1 MKKSYCEAVSVAVLA
16 VSMLSSPVLAQSAA
30 DDAETVD
37 SNEIIV
43 TAQKRSENVL
53 SVPAAITALS
63 GDSLTDRAV
72 TKVEDLQLVA
82 PSLTVT
88 NSGLTQ
94 NVNIRGI
101 GLASGNA
108 NASNG
113 VATYIDGMFQPPVV
127 TTTSFYDIASVEV
140 FRGPQGTFVGS
151 NSTGGAVFINSQSPK
166 IGALEGYA
174 QMTLGNY
181 GRMGGEAALNIP
193 IGQTLALRG
202 AVYYTHRKSFFKNNT
217 GRVAR
222 PGSLDELAGRVGL
235 LWEPSDNFSALL
247 KTELNTKET
256 EGYAFQPGPL
266 TRYAAFANTDPYLL
280 SFSDETRNSE
290 RNFQTTL
297 RLNYETGGGVTFR
310 SLSGFTRK
318 RIFNFYDT
326 DATATTTLP
335 RTAQFQSVNEREMTQ
350 EFNILSPDSQP
361 LKWVVGGYYQ
371 QNLIHVI
378 NNNFSNGNNTTNIIV
393 TPDKRTK
400 GVFAQVTV
408 PLGEQLSID
417 VGGRKSWYSVDS
429 VGSVK
434 LGNGVQV
441 GNPGGSERDSRMT
454 GKVSL
459 NWKPNNDHL
468 VYAFAARGY
477 KAGGIQTPTTNFK
490 PETVMDYE
498 LGWKGAFLDRKIKVQ
513 LGGFYYDYKDFQL
526 DAIAP
531 STGLNAVFNVGKAT
545 VKGFEGQVQANLN
558 AFSFDGGFAYVD
570 SSLSAGSNLVDTR
583 AFALANP
590 GVTNRPQCTAPGVP
604 NPCVNYTP
612 FLLTTT
618 SGPNLY
624 SPKWSWNV
632 GAAYKIEAGDYT
644 VTPRVN
650 YSFVGKQFAYIGYNP
665 VRDLIDSR
673 GLLSANVTV
682 EISNFE
688 LQVYG
693 TNLAKK
699 VYVTGRTATNQ
710 FVGAPRE
717 FGMRLKAAF

>member
-1 MKKSYCEAVSVAVLA
+1 MKTSYYAAVSAAVLA
-16 VSMLSSPVLAQSAA
+16 ASLASVPVWAQAAAENADSA
-30 DDAETVD
+30 D
-37 SNEIIV
+37 SGEIIV

-53 SVPAAITALS
+53 NVPVAITALS
-63 GDSLTDRAV
+63 GDALKDRAIA
-72 TKVEDLQLVA
+72 KVEDLQLVA

-113 VATYIDGMFQPPVV
+113 VATYVDGMFQPPVV
-127 TTTSFYDIASVEV
+127 TTSSFYDLAGVEV

-151 NSTGGAVFINSQSPK
+151 NSTGGAVFINSQSPRLGT
-166 IGALEGYA
+166 IEGYA

-181 GRMGGEAALNIP
+181 GRMGGEAVLNLP
-193 IGQTLALRG
+193 LGQTLAVRG
-202 AVYYTHRKSFFKNNT
+202 AVYYVNRDSFFRNNT

-222 PGSLDELAGRVGL
+222 PGSLNELAGRIGI

-247 KTELNTKET
+247 KSELNRKET
-256 EGYAFQPGPL
+256 EGYAWQPGPL
-266 TRYAAFANTDPYLL
+266 TAFAAAANADPYLL

-297 RLNYETGGGVTFR
+297 RLNYETNGGVTFR

-318 RIFNFYDT
+318 RIFNYYDQ
-326 DATATTTLP
+326 DATNIA
-335 RTAQFQSVNEREMTQ
+335 RNAQYQSVNEREMTQ
-350 EFNILSPDSQP
+350 EFNILSPDNQP

-400 GVFAQVTV
+400 GVFAQITV
-408 PLGEQLSID
+408 PIGDQLSID
-417 VGGRKSWYSVDS
+417 IGGRKSWYSVDS

-434 LGNGVQV
+434 LGNGTQV
-441 GNPGGSERDSRMT
+441 GNPGGSERDSRTT

-459 NWKPNNDHL
+459 NWKPNADHL
-468 VYAFAARGY
+468 IYAFAARGY

-490 PETVMDYE
+490 PETVIDYE
-498 LGWKGAFLDRKIKVQ
+498 LGWKGAFLNRQVKVQ
-513 LGGFYYDYKDFQL
+513 FGGFYYDYNDFQL

-531 STGLNAVFNVGKAT
+531 STGLNAVYNVAGAT
-545 VKGFEGQVQANLN
+545 VKGIEGQIQANVN
-558 AFSFDGGFAYVD
+558 HFSFDAGFAYVD
-570 SSLSAGSNLVDTR
+570 SSLSSGTKLVDTR

-604 NPCVNYTP
+604 SPCVDYAPYLT
-612 FLLTTT
+612 TTT

-624 SPKWSWNV
+624 SPKWSWNI
-632 GAAYKIEAGDYT
+632 GAAYTFETGNFTI
-644 VTPRVN
+644 TPRVN
-650 YSFVGKQFAYIGYNP
+650 YSYIGEQYAYIAYNP
-665 VRDLIDSR
+665 IRDRIA
-673 GLLSANVTV
+673 GHGVFSANMTV
-682 EISNFE
+682 EVSNFE

-693 TNLAKK
+693 TNLANK
-699 VYVTGRTATNQ
+699 VYVTGRTASNQ
-710 FVGAPRE
+710 FIGAPRE
-717 FGMRLKAAF
+717 YGLRVKASF